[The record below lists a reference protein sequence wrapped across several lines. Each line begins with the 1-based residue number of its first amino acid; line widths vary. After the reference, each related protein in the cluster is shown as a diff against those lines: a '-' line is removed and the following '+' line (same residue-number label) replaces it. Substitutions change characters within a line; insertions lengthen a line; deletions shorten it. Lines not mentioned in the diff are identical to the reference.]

1 MRAHLFWEGLAW
13 TAAACVAF
21 VAASLA
27 IDRAIRPELPSRL
40 VLLFLGVVGVA
51 TVAWRL
57 LIRSLWL
64 RLGDLDLAEL
74 LDRRRPGV
82 GQRLTNVLQLPE
94 LLERGKIDGSP
105 AMIEAAVLDDAAAL
119 EKIDLRATLNAPR
132 RRKLEAMLIAAASLV
147 AAFCLLFPSVAAL
160 WTKRWLAGSS
170 VRWPQHTYLNVL
182 GLDSSGRLLVPR
194 GESAIVEVNA
204 QPEFIETDDGW
215 HVPSRNDFAAMTGT
229 AKPQSDIPDSVSI
242 EYRLAGGR
250 KLTRFEAGHFR
261 YELPTVTE
269 RGWFSLTGGDDWLGP
284 IEIVPVDRP
293 AIKDLTI
300 TARIPGRAEPEIHH
314 AGREETQLQ
323 LLPTT
328 LLTLSLESDQPL
340 AGARIVTPGE
350 DVPVLEQI
358 DASHYRAEIEMKT
371 AVSYEFQLVARDG
384 GLASKPYF
392 LTIGLLAD
400 HPPRVTV
407 RITGVG
413 RRVTPTARI
422 PLSVRALDD
431 FGMAQLAAD
440 LEVTQFVDSKPQPTM
455 HQPYSESFS
464 AESQPLPT
472 DIDKQVVLK
481 LAECGAAPGNAVR
494 LRAKATD
501 ACVLGPQEGAS
512 RWVPLQVVTP
522 EELFYEILT
531 RQREQRGR
539 FGKALDTAKGQLEAI
554 GKLTS
559 ADEGGGLARVN
570 QVVARQV
577 WQIAGVLDGTLQEMI
592 NNDLGNEQAR
602 DLLENSIITPM
613 RKVHDENFADIA
625 EKIQKPLAILCQL
638 DSEFRTGFLTRHL
651 FQLLSGAGHLTAALG
666 HQFGHHARLVARGP
680 GQPDLVTEGGD
691 VLDDA
696 LRDLRTDD
704 PLARW
709 LGIVGGVRAEECFGE
724 LVLVVVA
731 RLALD
736 PDDRGV

>member
-13 TAAACVAF
+13 TAAACVALL
-21 VAASLA
+21 AASLA

-40 VLLFLGVVGVA
+40 VLLFLGVVGMA

-57 LIRSLWL
+57 LIRPMWL
-64 RLGDLDLAEL
+64 KLDDMDLAEL

-105 AMIEAAVLDDAAAL
+105 AMIEAAVADDAAAL
-119 EKIDLRATLNAPR
+119 ERIDLRATLNAPR
-132 RRKLEAMLIAAASLV
+132 RRKLEAMLVAAAALV
-147 AAFCLLFPSVAAL
+147 AAFCLLFPSAASL
-160 WTKRWLAGSS
+160 WTKRWLAGST

-194 GESAIVEVNA
+194 GESAIVEVDA
-204 QPEFIETDDGW
+204 QREFVEVEDGW
-215 HVPSRNDFAAMTGT
+215 RVPGRNEFVPISGQ
-229 AKPQSDIPDSVSI
+229 AKPQSEIPDSVSI
-242 EYRLAGGR
+242 EYRLSGGR
-250 KLTRFEAGHFR
+250 KLGTFTRFEAGRFR

-293 AIKDLTI
+293 AIKDLMI

-323 LLPTT
+323 FLPTT
-328 LLTLSLESDQPL
+328 LLKVSLESDQPL
-340 AGARIVTPGE
+340 ASAQIVTSGD
-350 DVPVLEQI
+350 DVPTLEQI
-358 DASHYRAEIEMKT
+358 DASHYRAEMEMKT

-431 FGMAQLAAD
+431 FGMAQLTVD

-481 LAECGAAPGNAVR
+481 LAECSAAPGNAVR

-501 ACVLGPQEGAS
+501 ACVLGAQEGAS

-539 FGKALDTAKGQLEAI
+539 FSKALDQAKGQLETI

-559 ADEGGGLARVN
+559 ADEGSGVARVN

-602 DLLENSIITPM
+602 DLLQNSIVAPM

-625 EKIQKPLAILCQL
+625 EKIQTLLAHPELRESDRQ
-638 DSEFRTGFLTRHL
+638 
-651 FQLLSGAGHLTAALG
+651 QLLDAQQSAVDEMKRIL
-666 HQFGHHARLVARGP
+666 ARMSQWESFVDVINQLRAVIKT
-680 GQPDLVTEGGD
+680 QND
-691 VLDDA
+691 VLDS
-696 LRDLRTDD
+696 TEK
-704 PLARW
+704 
-709 LGIVGGVRAEECFGE
+709 AEK
-724 LVLVVVA
+724 
-731 RLALD
+731 
-736 PDDRGV
+736 DRIKGLFD

>member
-13 TAAACVAF
+13 TVAACVAF
-21 VAASLA
+21 IAASLA

-40 VLLFLGVVGVA
+40 VLLFLGVVGVT

-57 LIRSLWL
+57 LIRP
-64 RLGDLDLAEL
+64 LGLKLDDLDLAEL

-94 LLERGKIDGSP
+94 LLELGKIDGSP
-105 AMIEAAVLDDAAAL
+105 AMIEAAVADDAAAL
-119 EKIDLRATLNAPR
+119 EKIDLRATLNSPR
-132 RRKLEAMLIAAASLV
+132 RRKLEGLLIAAAVLV
-147 AAFCLLFPSVAAL
+147 AAFCLLFPSVASL
-160 WTKRWLAGSS
+160 WSKRWLAGSA

-204 QPEFIETDDGW
+204 QAEFVEGDDGW
-215 HVPSRNDFAAMTGT
+215 RVPGRSEFELISGST
-229 AKPQSDIPDSVSI
+229 KPQSEIPDSVSI

-250 KLTRFEAGHFR
+250 KQGTFTRFEAGHFR

-269 RGWFSLTGGDDWLGP
+269 HGWFSLTGGDDWLGP

-300 TARIPGRAEPEIHH
+300 TARIPGRAEPEIHR

-323 LLPTT
+323 FLPTT
-328 LLTLSLESDQPL
+328 VLKLSLESDQPL
-340 AGARIVTPGE
+340 ASARIVTSGE
-350 DVPVLEQI
+350 DVPALEQI
-358 DASHYRAEIEMKT
+358 DGSHYRAEMEMKT

-407 RITGVG
+407 RVTGVG

-455 HQPYSESFS
+455 HQSYSESFS
-464 AESQPLPT
+464 AESQALPT

-481 LAECGAAPGNAVR
+481 LAECGAAPGNAIR

-501 ACVLGPQEGAS
+501 ACVLGAQEGAS
-512 RWVPLQVVTP
+512 RWVPMQVVTP

-539 FGKALDTAKGQLEAI
+539 FSKALDQAKGQLEAI
-554 GKLTS
+554 GKIAT
-559 ADEGGGLARVN
+559 AEEAGGLARVN

-602 DLLENSIITPM
+602 DLLENSIIAPM
-613 RKVHDENFADIA
+613 RKVHDENFGDIA
-625 EKIQKPLAILCQL
+625 QKIQALLAHSELRESDRQELLDAEQAGVDEMKRILARMSQWESFVDVINQL
-638 DSEFRTGFLTRHL
+638 RAVIKT
-651 FQLLSGAGHLTAALG
+651 QN
-666 HQFGHHARLVARGP
+666 
-680 GQPDLVTEGGD
+680 D
-691 VLDDA
+691 VLDS
-696 LRDLRTDD
+696 TEK
-704 PLARW
+704 
-709 LGIVGGVRAEECFGE
+709 AEK
-724 LVLVVVA
+724 
-731 RLALD
+731 
-736 PDDRGV
+736 DRIKGLFD

>member
-1 MRAHLFWEGLAW
+1 MRAHLFWEGLAC

-27 IDRAIRPELPSRL
+27 IDRVVRPELPSRL

-57 LIRSLWL
+57 LIRPMWL
-64 RLGDLDLAEL
+64 KLGELDLAEL

-105 AMIEAAVLDDAAAL
+105 AMIEAAVADDAAAL

-132 RRKLEAMLIAAASLV
+132 RRKLEALLIAAAALV
-147 AAFCLLFPSVAAL
+147 AAFFLLFPSVAAL
-160 WTKRWLAGSS
+160 WSKRWLAGSTM
-170 VRWPQHTYLNVL
+170 RWPQHTYLNVL
-182 GLDSSGRLLVPR
+182 GLDASGRLLVPR
-194 GESAIVEVNA
+194 GESAIVEVEA
-204 QPEFIETDDGW
+204 QPEFIEADDGW
-215 HVPSRNDFAAMTGT
+215 HVPGRNDFAAITGR
-229 AKPQSDIPDSVSI
+229 ARPQSEIPDSVSI
-242 EYRLAGGR
+242 EYRLAGSR
-250 KLTRFEAGHFR
+250 KQGTFTRFEAGRFR
-261 YELPTVTE
+261 YELPTVAE

-300 TARIPGRAEPEIHH
+300 TARIPGRPEPEIHH

-323 LLPTT
+323 FLPTT
-328 LLTLSLESDQPL
+328 LLKLSLESDQPL
-340 AGARIVTPGE
+340 ASARIVTAGE
-350 DVPVLEQI
+350 DVPALEQI
-358 DASHYRAEIEMKT
+358 DASHYRAEMEMKT
-371 AVSYEFQLVARDG
+371 AVSYELQLVARDG

-407 RITGVG
+407 RVTGVG

-431 FGMAQLAAD
+431 FGMAQIAAD

-481 LAECGAAPGNAVR
+481 LAECGAAPGNAIR
-494 LRAKATD
+494 LRAKASD
-501 ACVLGPQEGAS
+501 ACVLGAQEGAS
-512 RWVPLQVVTP
+512 RWVPMQVVTP

-539 FGKALDTAKGQLEAI
+539 FSKALDTVKGQLEAI

-602 DLLENSIITPM
+602 DLLENSIIAPM

-625 EKIQKPLAILCQL
+625 EKIQTLLAHSELRESDRQELLDAQQAAVDEMKRILARMSQWESFVDVINQL
-638 DSEFRTGFLTRHL
+638 RAVIKT
-651 FQLLSGAGHLTAALG
+651 QN
-666 HQFGHHARLVARGP
+666 
-680 GQPDLVTEGGD
+680 D
-691 VLDDA
+691 VLDS
-696 LRDLRTDD
+696 TEK
-704 PLARW
+704 
-709 LGIVGGVRAEECFGE
+709 AEK
-724 LVLVVVA
+724 
-731 RLALD
+731 
-736 PDDRGV
+736 DRIKGLFD